1 MLVITLVPICLRNIT
16 FVSDSFDLLFLSL
29 IFKCIFFLSL
39 GDRTF
44 ANFPWHECAGFVGI
58 GPDFDWLLGFDLA
71 LADLELVLY
80 SVAREKVWRSRCVAW
95 WGKKAL
101 HCTRLVLLALLDLSN
116 HLSGSQAIWLGW
128 LTIAAIY
135 FPSGSSNWDR
145 CHNIIVI
152 IWVGDHLEEQFRI
165 VPQKSHALTP
175 PSVFFVIEGP
185 KADQRRFVCHLFN
198 WFSLAQIFLSC
209 VNFVWIILARNVIS
223 EETLW
228 VFQIVDDFVVVD
240 LARPTLQL
248 LVSQLFELVHDTVDS
263 ILVDESLSETKAFV
277 EDKVDVH
284 IVEDVLF

>member
-1 MLVITLVPICLRNIT
+1 M
-16 FVSDSFDLLFLSL
+16 
-29 IFKCIFFLSL
+29 
-39 GDRTF
+39 
-44 ANFPWHECAGFVGI
+44 
-58 GPDFDWLLGFDLA
+58 
-71 LADLELVLY
+71 
-80 SVAREKVWRSRCVAW
+80 
-95 WGKKAL
+95 
-101 HCTRLVLLALLDLSN
+101 
-116 HLSGSQAIWLGW
+116 
-128 LTIAAIY
+128 
-135 FPSGSSNWDR
+135 
-145 CHNIIVI
+145 
-152 IWVGDHLEEQFRI
+152 
-165 VPQKSHALTP
+165 TP

-277 EDKVDVH
+277 EDEVDVH